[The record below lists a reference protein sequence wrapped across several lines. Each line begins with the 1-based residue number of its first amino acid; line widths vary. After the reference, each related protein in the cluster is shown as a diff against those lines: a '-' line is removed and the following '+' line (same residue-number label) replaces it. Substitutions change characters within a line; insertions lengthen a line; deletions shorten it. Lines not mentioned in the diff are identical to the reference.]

1 MPGGIRFADILDDA
15 LTAMAWDAPRTDQP
29 PPRTPPP
36 RLVSHTPLYNLHRLA
51 ERASV
56 ARVVV
61 NAYAGI
67 GGSRTVARTVAD
79 GESGQGAS
87 IWSNPRTGDWRGPSR
102 SGNAPAPSAAPR
114 ANEPESHGVRPAVST
129 VPPVR
134 LRRRLTPAQ
143 WRAVE
148 AFNQLG
154 AGIRVDFSVGEL
166 RSAFRMLAR
175 RYHPDRHP
183 DASVVDRH
191 RLAWQFTTIRNSYE
205 TLLTALDSP
214 GL

>member
-1 MPGGIRFADILDDA
+1 MPGGIRFADVLDDA
-15 LTAMAWDAPRTDQP
+15 LTAIAWDAPRTDQP
-29 PPRTPPP
+29 PVRTPPSRP
-36 RLVSHTPLYNLHRLA
+36 VAHTPLYNLHRLA
-51 ERASV
+51 DTACV

-67 GGSRTVARTVAD
+67 SGSRPVARTGAD
-79 GESGQGAS
+79 GESGQRTS
-87 IWSNPRTGDWRGPSR
+87 LRSNPRTGDWRVPSR
-102 SGNAPAPSAAPR
+102 SGNAPTSSAAPR
-114 ANEPESHGVRPAVST
+114 ANEPESQGVRRAVST
-129 VPPVR
+129 VSPVR
-134 LRRRLTPAQ
+134 LRRRLTRAQ
-143 WRAVE
+143 SRALE

-154 AGIRVDFSVGEL
+154 AGIRVDFSAGEL

-191 RLAWQFTTIRNSYE
+191 RLAWQFTTIRNSYQ

>member
-1 MPGGIRFADILDDA
+1 MPGGIRFVDVLDDA
-15 LTAMAWDAPRTDQP
+15 LTAIAWDAPRSDQP

-36 RLVSHTPLYNLHRLA
+36 RPVSHTPLYNLHRPA
-51 ERASV
+51 EGASV

-67 GGSRTVARTVAD
+67 SRSRTVARTGAD
-79 GESGQGAS
+79 GESGKRAS
-87 IWSNPRTGDWRGPSR
+87 IWSNPRTGDRRGPSR
-102 SGNAPAPSAAPR
+102 SGNAPTSSAAPR
-114 ANEPESHGVRPAVST
+114 ANEPLSHGVRPAVST
-129 VPPVR
+129 VPPAR
-134 LRRRLTPAQ
+134 LRRPLTTAQ
-143 WRAVE
+143 SRALE
-148 AFNQLG
+148 ALNQLG
-154 AGIRVDFSVGEL
+154 AGIGVDSSVGEL

-191 RLAWQFTTIRNSYE
+191 RLAWQFTTIRNSYK